1 MVFLEPLPGN
11 PLCFPLPASIF
22 TEIPCLWAPAS
33 NRIRTSFR
41 FPRWAA
47 VSKGVSHSGSC
58 SAVSSIFS
66 GGNPWNPTKKSLL
79 NLLNLLY
86 HDFNRFLT
94 FSILN
99 PREKSQTSTEYRPR
113 WVNVIASSAQ
123 CGVSG
128 MRDALQSSF
137 KANYYWRR
145 LKKMCYIQKITK
157 YKNMSLCFLD

>member
-1 MVFLEPLPGN
+1 
-11 PLCFPLPASIF
+11 
-22 TEIPCLWAPAS
+22 
-33 NRIRTSFR
+33 
-41 FPRWAA
+41 
-47 VSKGVSHSGSC
+47 
-58 SAVSSIFS
+58 
-66 GGNPWNPTKKSLL
+66 
-79 NLLNLLY
+79 
-86 HDFNRFLT
+86 LT

-157 YKNMSLCFLD
+157 YKNMSLCFFGLRFVPFMSRMIAVLRDPTMHSFDASPNSARMCHRSFMVRSPGPQSNTPVTG